1 MYILCMVVVVAALL
15 LSVMHVKNPDAQS
28 GK

>member
-1 MYILCMVVVVAALL
+1 MVVVVAALL